1 MFCCVLMYFGVC
13 SACFCVLY
21 IYIYIYIY
29 TFVVFFFY
37 VCVFFCVI
45 MRYVVLC
52 VFALFNMSNAD
63 MTSLTM

>member
-1 MFCCVLMYFGVC
+1 MYFGVC

-29 TFVVFFFY
+29 TFV
-37 VCVFFCVI
+37 VFFCVI